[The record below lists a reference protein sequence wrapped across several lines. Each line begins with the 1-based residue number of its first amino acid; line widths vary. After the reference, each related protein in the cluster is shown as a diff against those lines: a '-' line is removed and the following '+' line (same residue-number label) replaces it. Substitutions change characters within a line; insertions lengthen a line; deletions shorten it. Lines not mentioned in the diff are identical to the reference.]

1 MLRFTNIEA
10 QEPYGVG
17 GSENINCGGGWD
29 CWEGDPLGIKMC
41 RENFVLRGKT
51 VHGFLQHVLA
61 NLLSRAR

>member
-51 VHGFLQHVLA
+51 VHGFL
-61 NLLSRAR
+61 